1 MFDTDLL
8 IAFGLMA
15 VLFLRQIVILKQ
27 PNKINY
33 APLMIGV
40 GALSSIVHFMLHPD
54 VNDILL
60 ILRESFFP
68 LLVAL
73 ILYIIMNILHQTQQS
88 MIAKTQNEFGQILV
102 QEINELKKFIL
113 ELENRMAN
121 SQAENIKTQEEIRH
135 KFIDDIK
142 ALDTIKDNQA
152 EFLDKFN
159 ELEAWHNDVNDAF
172 KYFSETQL
180 PELDDVVHKH
190 IDILRISE
198 QDHYNKLQDLLKKAL
213 ENRVDITEDVKEVK
227 EKLEAIHQLS
237 DKIASSII
245 KKTVENISVISKALE
260 NEILLLKSNTA
271 TISTSLSENETTMQ
285 NIKSQSEMI
294 MKQMILSSKKMDEL
308 EKKNSGLSDV
318 FHQAKS
324 LLDEV
329 ESVKSDYVKSQ
340 SQLNSIANSFQ
351 EGSAEQ
357 YKSIKESLDEH
368 AKELSE
374 KIDSSLKELHKHY
387 HIVGEDIT
395 KNANLL
401 AKKAQVQKGYT
412 ELDK

>member
-1 MFDTDLL
+1 MNMFDTDLL

-33 APLMIGV
+33 APLMIGI
-40 GALSSIVHFMLHPD
+40 GALSSIIHFMIHPD
-54 VNDILL
+54 SHDILL
-60 ILRESFFP
+60 ILRESFLP
-68 LLVAL
+68 LLIAL
-73 ILYIIMNILHQTQQS
+73 FLYIIMNILHQTQQS
-88 MIAKTQNEFGQILV
+88 MHTKIQDQFIQVLV
-102 QEINELKKFIL
+102 REINELKSFIL
-113 ELENRMAN
+113 ELEKRMAA
-121 SQAENIKTQEEIRH
+121 SQSENIKTQEEIRQT
-135 KFIDDIK
+135 FIEDIA
-142 ALDTIKDNQA
+142 ALDSIKDNQVK
-152 EFLDKFN
+152 FLQKFE
-159 ELEAWHNDVNDAF
+159 ELEEWHADVNKSF
-172 KYFSETQL
+172 NYFSQTQL

-213 ENRVDITEDVKEVK
+213 ENRVDITEDIKEVN
-227 EKLEAIHQLS
+227 EKLESIKDTS
-237 DKIASSII
+237 DSIATTII
-245 KKTVENISVISKALE
+245 QKTLNNIATISKAFE
-260 NEILLLKSNTA
+260 NEILLLKSNAA
-271 TISTSLSENETTMQ
+271 TISTTLSENETLMQ

-329 ESVKSDYVKSQ
+329 EAVKSDYVKAQ
-340 SQLNSIANSFQ
+340 SQLNTLASSLQ
-351 EGSAEQ
+351 
-357 YKSIKESLDEH
+357 KSIEEEH
-368 AKELSE
+368 EKLRE
-374 KIDSSLKELHKHY
+374 KIDTSLEELHKHY
-387 HIVGEDIT
+387 HIVGEDVT

-412 ELDK
+412 ELDS